1 MKSCDLMI
9 NSKLCLPVNDEMSL
23 LEDQSIAID
32 KGLIIELGDS
42 KAVKSEFYARENLD
56 LPDHLVMPGLID
68 CHIDFSAS
76 SPSAL
81 LSHNNTFLSFN
92 QANQVRSLITTEQ
105 KPINNARALA
115 ELLKRGT
122 TTFAGIASNSNIE
135 LLAEQCSKR
144 GVRSQLSS
152 FITEELGAEDQQ
164 NQSLRQTLELHDK
177 YKNSSLI
184 NIAFGLT
191 NPCLMKPDFI
201 EVIAM
206 YANEVNAPIQG
217 FHATR
222 AESSNPRNS
231 STNSSLKQHQLSGLL
246 GPNFQSI
253 PLTKFDEEEL
263 AILKSSG
270 TKIVHCPSLIMANA
284 QGCNSLQE
292 LWEEGFDVGVG
303 THCTSSNNFGNQ
315 LDTAFLAA
323 LLSKHQSPKPIT
335 IETEDLIYSLTLGGA
350 KVLGL
355 ASKIGSIESGKKAD
369 LIALNIG
376 GATKNLAK
384 TSLADL
390 LFGNSQLQLEHSFV
404 SGISLPRRDYEANE
418 IKE

>member
-9 NSKLCLPVNDEMSL
+9 NSKLCLPVNEDMSL

-32 KGLIIELGDS
+32 EGLILELGDS
-42 KAVKSEFYARENLD
+42 KTVKSEFYARENLD
-56 LPDHLVMPGLID
+56 LPEHLVMPGLID

-76 SPSAL
+76 RASAL
-81 LSHNNTFLSFN
+81 QSHNNMFSSLNHTN
-92 QANQVRSLITTEQ
+92 QGRSIITTEQ
-105 KPINNARALA
+105 RPINHSRALA

-135 LLAEQCSKR
+135 ELAEQCSKR

-152 FITEELGAEDQQ
+152 FITEDLGAEDQH

-191 NPCLMKPDFI
+191 NPCLMKRDFI
-201 EVIAM
+201 EMIAM

-217 FHATR
+217 FHTTR
-222 AESSNPRNS
+222 AKSSNRHNS
-231 STNSSLKQHQLSGLL
+231 SANSSLKQHQLSGLL

-253 PLTKFDEEEL
+253 PSIKFDEEEL

-270 TKIVHCPSLIMANA
+270 TNIVHCPSLIMANA

-292 LWEEGFDVGVG
+292 LWEEILM
-303 THCTSSNNFGNQ
+303 
-315 LDTAFLAA
+315 LD
-323 LLSKHQSPKPIT
+323 
-335 IETEDLIYSLTLGGA
+335 
-350 KVLGL
+350 
-355 ASKIGSIESGKKAD
+355 
-369 LIALNIG
+369 
-376 GATKNLAK
+376 
-384 TSLADL
+384 
-390 LFGNSQLQLEHSFV
+390 
-404 SGISLPRRDYEANE
+404 
-418 IKE
+418 